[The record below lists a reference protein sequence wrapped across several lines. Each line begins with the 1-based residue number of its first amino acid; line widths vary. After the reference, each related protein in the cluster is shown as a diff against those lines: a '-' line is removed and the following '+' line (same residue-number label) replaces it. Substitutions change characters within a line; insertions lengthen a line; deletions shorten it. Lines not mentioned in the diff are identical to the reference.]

1 MWNSIFC
8 DRCHMYSPGESS
20 VCYDKYVGRYEI
32 IGGYG
37 SDFDMCK
44 IYLVENFKSEEEL
57 RERFPWITNMGQEFN
72 NLCNKCIRSML
83 HDKEARAECRDTL
96 VAPFYTAC
104 CDKFVAEVKQEDL
117 SSYYQV
123 EKFNKFP
130 YLSRYILVTWE
141 DQYKYEMQDFE
152 GPSYLIQD
160 GKEFFNYYP
169 YCSICLECFQKH
181 YIERECFAVDNHPV
195 LHSLGSLKGDMEVL
209 LDFHLRE
216 DNSIITRFSCQKP
229 DFKEE
234 FLERFYMYQSKKNM
248 IELKDKL
255 RFYLLKRNLDIIR
268 QHIHISKDI
277 YNLILNTK

>member
-1 MWNSIFC
+1 MWNDLTC
-8 DRCHMYSPGESS
+8 DRCSLRSPGQSS

-32 IGGYG
+32 ICGYG

-44 IYLVENFKSEEEL
+44 IYLVQNFKSEEEL

-104 CDKFVAEVKQEDL
+104 CDKFVSEVKLKDL

-152 GPSYLIQD
+152 GKSYIVTQ

-169 YCSICLECFQKH
+169 YCTICLECFEKH
-181 YIERECFAVDNHPV
+181 YIKPECFAVDNHPV
-195 LHSLGSLKGDMEVL
+195 LHSLRTLKNEMESC

-216 DNSIITRFSCQKP
+216 DNVVVTRFSCTNSY
-229 DFKEE
+229 FKEE
-234 FLERFYMYQSKKNM
+234 FLKRFYMYQSKKNM
-248 IELKDKL
+248 LELKDKL
-255 RFYLLKRNLDIIR
+255 RSYILKRNLNIIR
-268 QHIHISKDI
+268 KYVSISKDI
-277 YNLILNTK
+277 YNLILRTK